1 MENPATACQTAKEL
15 FHSGF
20 PQDAL
25 QRLRIGLEETP
36 DAGQV
41 WELYGVI
48 QHAQQAFAEAL
59 GALETATTLR
69 PLSLGG
75 QLALADC
82 YRRSDARQ
90 TAESMFQHLARRPDL
105 PRQYVPDIVC
115 GLAAVG
121 DYPTALELSRKI
133 AEQDPTCVQALY
145 GTAYYMARC
154 GYPTE
159 LVIPIMRHVV
169 QLAPYE
175 LRFRVAL
182 GMLHLTAGQH
192 DMAYQVVV
200 KISCEQL
207 ATVNCRRCL
216 YQFADLFETRGDETR
231 RCVCLVRA
239 RALREED

>member
-36 DAGQV
+36 DAGQI

-59 GALETATTLR
+59 VALETATTLR

-82 YRRSDARQ
+82 YRRSDAHQ
-90 TAESMFQHLARRPDL
+90 TAESMFQHLAQRQDL
-105 PRQYVPDIVC
+105 PRQYAPDVVC

-133 AEQDPTCVQALY
+133 AEEDPTCVQALY

-159 LVIPIMRHVV
+159 LVIPIMARVV
-169 QLAPYE
+169 QLAPQD

-182 GMLHLTAGQH
+182 GMLHLTAGQQ
-192 DMAYQVVV
+192 DLAYQVIVL
-200 KISCEQL
+200 ISRDQL
-207 ATVNCRRCL
+207 ASLSCRRCL
-216 YQFADLFETRGDETR
+216 YQFANLFATRGDETR
-231 RCVCLVRA
+231 QCVCLVRA
-239 RALREED
+239 RALQGEA